1 MSVADKYKKIFGH
14 IDSLAEEVP
23 WSTGVSN
30 MLEWLTWSTRDVLG
44 ITKTRY
50 WNQILE
56 LSDDP
61 EIRECTLEEKKAF
74 VKRRLNRMIQESES
88 HEKYRRPTD
97 SIASAREALRRAKY
111 FSEDYLNKE
120 FDIFWSL
127 ASDTY
132 LDTFYG
138 SFFDF
143 ETGGRWY
150 CHGNSGLFAN
160 STGIESMQMDN
171 LSYNPES
178 KLLVANELKLGGKKN
193 KDQILKYA
201 LMFKELSERDFILED
216 CTFVLLFIGDAPTS
230 YDWSAEI
237 EAEIDYC
244 RSSPKSTAKAAIH
257 PRCIE
262 IARQGTYF
270 GTTWR
275 ELFEF
280 NERYAQQ
287 LSHET
292 QQVEQK
298 LLRGFNATLSAKAF
312 FVPPADGTAW
322 H

>member
-1 MSVADKYKKIFGH
+1 MSVADRCKKIFGH
-14 IDSLAEEVP
+14 IGSLAEEVP
-23 WSTGVSN
+23 WSTGVPN

-44 ITKTRY
+44 ITKTRF
-50 WNQILE
+50 WNQVLE

-61 EIRECTLEEKKAF
+61 EIRERTLEEKKAF
-74 VKRRLNRMIQESES
+74 IKRRLSRMILESES

-120 FDIFWSL
+120 FDIFWGL
-127 ASDTY
+127 VSDTY
-132 LDTFYG
+132 LDNYYG

-143 ETGGRWY
+143 EPGGKWY
-150 CHGNSGLFAN
+150 CHGNSGLFAY
-160 STGIESMQMDN
+160 STGIEAMQMDN
-171 LSYNPES
+171 LSYNPERH
-178 KLLVANELKLGGKKN
+178 LLIANELKLGGRKN

-201 LMFKELSERDFILED
+201 LMFKDLSERGFILKD
-216 CTFVLLFIGDAPTS
+216 CSFVLLFIGDTPVS

-237 EAEIDYC
+237 ESEVDYC
-244 RSSPKSTAKAAIH
+244 RSSPKSTAKAAMH

-262 IARQGTYF
+262 IARESLCF

-275 ELFEF
+275 ELFNF
-280 NERYAQQ
+280 NECYLEQI
-287 LSHET
+287 SSES

-312 FVPPADGTAW
+312 FVLPGGESA
-322 H
+322 